1 MLTELVVDSFA
12 IIEHL
17 ELKFGPGLIT
27 FTGETGAGKSI
38 IIDAVEALMGE
49 RADAT
54 FVRSGSERAMVEGV
68 FHLPPATRQPL
79 IEILRREDLVDSP
92 DYLTLGREIRNNG
105 RSVARVNGR
114 SVNASLLRELGEYL
128 VDLHGQSEH
137 LSLLRVNQHL
147 VLLDSYAE
155 AANLRQTGAGVIE
168 LRRAYQGL
176 YQRLQ
181 QITRELEQLR
191 RSEQDSARRSDI
203 LAYQINEIEAARLK
217 IDEEGALRDERN
229 RLANAEGLAS
239 AVQESLLALDEG
251 TPEAPAATDLL
262 GQVVHALN
270 SLARLDPS
278 QSALH
283 DTAQAIFD
291 NLSDLSRSLRLYLE
305 EIEFN
310 PKRLDQVE
318 ERLALLHTLKR
329 KYGDSIPA
337 ILEFAEKARAELD
350 SITHA
355 GERIEDLEKERS
367 KLLPQL
373 GQAGTALSQ
382 LRKTAAEQLSRT
394 IETELIDLNMTGA
407 QFMVDFQT
415 RPDADGV
422 PLESGERLAYDAH
435 GLERVEFLIAPNP
448 GEGFKPLAKIA
459 SGGETS
465 RLMLALKNVLAQA
478 DQIPTLIFDE
488 IDQGIGGRV
497 GTIVGQKL
505 WSLARAHQ
513 VLCITHLPQLAA
525 FGDQHFQVQ
534 KLVSGERTTTQVK
547 NLAGEARVL
556 ELAQMMGDVSEGTLH
571 SARELIQ
578 SVQKRTV

>member
-1 MLTELVVDSFA
+1 MLTELVVDNFA

-17 ELKFGPGLIT
+17 ELSLAPGLIT

-49 RADAT
+49 RADVT

-68 FHLPPATRQPL
+68 FQLSPATRQPL
-79 IEILRREDLVDSP
+79 IEILRREDLLD
-92 DYLTLGREIRNNG
+92 DQEFLTLEREIRNNG
-105 RSVARVNGR
+105 RSVARINGH
-114 SVNASLLRELGEYL
+114 SVNASLLKEIGENL
-128 VDLHGQSEH
+128 IDLHGQSEH

-147 VLLDSYAE
+147 GLLDSYAE
-155 AANLRQTGAGVIE
+155 AADLRLGEARLAE
-168 LRRAYQGL
+168 LRHTYRNI

-181 QITRELEQLR
+181 QIAKELEHVRL
-191 RSEQDSARRSDI
+191 SEQDSARRSDM
-203 LAYQINEIEAARLK
+203 LTYQINEIEAAHLK
-217 IDEEGALRDERN
+217 PGEEETLRDERN

-270 SLARLDPS
+270 GLARLDPS
-278 QSALH
+278 QAALH
-283 DTAQAIFD
+283 DSAQAIFD

-318 ERLALLHTLKR
+318 ERLALIHTLKR
-329 KYGDSIPA
+329 KYGDSIAA
-337 ILEFAEKARAELD
+337 ILEFAQKARAELD

-355 GERIEDLEKERS
+355 GERIEELEKERDNF
-367 KLLPQL
+367 LAQL
-373 GQAGTALSQ
+373 GQAGMALSQ
-382 LRKTAAEQLSRT
+382 LRKSAAGRLSQA
-394 IETELIDLNMTGA
+394 IENELFDLNMTGA
-407 QFMVDFQT
+407 QFTVDFQI
-415 RPDADGV
+415 RPNPQGAPV
-422 PLESGERLAYDAH
+422 ENGERLAFDAS
-435 GLERVEFLIAPNP
+435 GFERVEFLIAPNP

-505 WSLARAHQ
+505 WHLARAHQ

-534 KLVSGERTTTQVK
+534 KLVSGDRTTTQVK
-547 NLAGEARVL
+547 DLAGEARVL

-578 SVQKRTV
+578 AVQKRTV